1 MSMLLARSSPQ
12 GAGLDPAKLSGA
24 FDLVAGWVEDGVV
37 PGAVALWVAG
47 WVALVLALFAPLD

>member
-1 MSMLLARSSPQ
+1 MHRTGWERATWH
-12 GAGLDPAKLSGA
+12 
-24 FDLVAGWVEDGVV
+24 LVKEMRWDRAVV